1 MHAVKPKHPKE
12 ALPQSSSP
20 DPRPRTREQEAAE
33 DLESQQFRGAAMK
46 AMVLF
51 GTLLVCAGGAMEAVS
66 GKGMA
71 AFRAAFKQSD
81 ANQAASLSE
90 QNGSKASWDFPVW
103 FPQARGI
110 REMERRLIESS
121 WTVVELRPRVQE
133 WLTGFLRA
141 GNSQVVVAAQG
152 DLFFRKDCEYVTGAG
167 FLNPERIRQRQV
179 KEGVHAD
186 PVRAV
191 VDFRDQ
197 LAGFGVDLVIVPVP
211 VKPVLAGEDLFGSGD
226 HGVRQNASFE
236 LFKTSVQDAGVFV
249 CDPAPGLFERAKR
262 TGEKQY
268 LRGDTHWKP
277 DAMQSVAEVV
287 AEIIRA
293 RLGEAP
299 DGEAPQRGGAMPQ
312 RMEPVRAG
320 SFGDTFALLGLPKS
334 QRLREIEPVTIHP
347 VVTQS
352 ALWRPNAQSDV
363 LLLGDSFSNIYS
375 VGAMGW
381 GEAAGFAEQL
391 SVALGRSVDAM
402 TRNSD
407 GAFATR
413 QMLQR
418 ELQSGRNRLKG
429 KRIVVW
435 EFAVRE
441 LMFGDWKLLPL
452 ALGRAAE
459 GSFYCPPEKSKVR
472 VSGLVTEVSSVP
484 RPGLVPYQEHISS
497 VHLSGVEL
505 IGDGGSKRHVG
516 DCLVYAW
523 SMREQKLTDVA
534 RLRFGDK
541 ACFEVVDWSEVA
553 SALEKYQRSECA
565 DPSLVIEPPVWG
577 EFVPGM

>member
-1 MHAVKPKHPKE
+1 MPAVDPKY
-12 ALPQSSSP
+12 PQKAVTTDSIP
-20 DPRPRTREQEAAE
+20 GLNPRTREQEAAE
-33 DLESQQFRGAAMK
+33 DLESREFRGAAMR
-46 AMVLF
+46 AMVLL

-66 GKGMA
+66 GRGIA
-71 AFRAAFKQSD
+71 ALRAAFDRSD
-81 ANQAASLSE
+81 SNQAAVLSE
-90 QNGSKASWDFPVW
+90 QNQSKALWDFPGW
-103 FPQARGI
+103 FPEARAI
-110 REMERRLIESS
+110 RETERRLIESS
-121 WTVVELRPRVQE
+121 WAAVELRPRVQE
-133 WLTGFLRA
+133 WLTKFLRA
-141 GNSQVVVAAQG
+141 GNSQVVVAAHG
-152 DLFFRKDCEYVTGAG
+152 ELFFRKDCEYVSGAG
-167 FLNPERIRQRQV
+167 FLDPERIRQREV
-179 KEGVHAD
+179 KDGVHAD

-197 LAGFGVDLVIVPVP
+197 LAGFGVDLMILPVP
-211 VKPVLAGEDLFGSGD
+211 VKPVLAGENLFGIRENGI
-226 HGVRQNASFE
+226 RQNASFE
-236 LFKTSVQDAGVFV
+236 LFKTRVQNAGVLV
-249 CDPAPGLFERAKR
+249 YDPAQGLFERFKR
-262 TGEKQY
+262 TGETQY

-277 DAMQSVAEVV
+277 DAMQSVAEGVSD
-287 AEIIRA
+287 AIRA
-293 RLGEAP
+293 RLGETLER
-299 DGEAPQRGGAMPQ
+299 EASERGGVVCQ
-312 RMEPVRAG
+312 RMEPVLAG

-334 QRLREIEPVTIHP
+334 QRLWESESVTIHP
-347 VVTQS
+347 VGTQS

-375 VGAMGW
+375 VAAMGW
-381 GEAAGFAEQL
+381 GESAGFAEQL
-391 SVALGRSVDAM
+391 SLALGRSVDAI

-452 ALGRAAE
+452 ALGQAAE
-459 GSFYCPPEKSKVR
+459 GSFYCPPKKSRVR

-484 RPGLVPYQEHISS
+484 RPGSVPYQEHISS

-505 IGDGGSKRHVG
+505 IEDGGNTRRVG

-523 SMREQKLTDVA
+523 SMREQRLTDVA

-541 ACFEVVDWSEVA
+541 ACFEVVDWGDVA
-553 SALEKYQRSECA
+553 EELEKYQRSECA

-577 EFVPGM
+577 EIVPRL

>member
-1 MHAVKPKHPKE
+1 M
-12 ALPQSSSP
+12 
-20 DPRPRTREQEAAE
+20 T
-33 DLESQQFRGAAMK
+33 F
-46 AMVLF
+46 
-51 GTLLVCAGGAMEAVS
+51 
-66 GKGMA
+66 
-71 AFRAAFKQSD
+71 
-81 ANQAASLSE
+81 AASS
-90 QNGSKASWDFPVW
+90 
-103 FPQARGI
+103 
-110 REMERRLIESS
+110 
-121 WTVVELRPRVQE
+121 T
-133 WLTGFLRA
+133 
-141 GNSQVVVAAQG
+141 
-152 DLFFRKDCEYVTGAG
+152 
-167 FLNPERIRQRQV
+167 
-179 KEGVHAD
+179 
-186 PVRAV
+186 
-191 VDFRDQ
+191 
-197 LAGFGVDLVIVPVP
+197 
-211 VKPVLAGEDLFGSGD
+211 
-226 HGVRQNASFE
+226 
-236 LFKTSVQDAGVFV
+236 
-249 CDPAPGLFERAKR
+249 APPL
-262 TGEKQY
+262 
-268 LRGDTHWKP
+268 
-277 DAMQSVAEVV
+277 
-287 AEIIRA
+287 IRA

-347 VVTQS
+347 VGTQS

-541 ACFEVVDWSEVA
+541 ACFEVVDWSEVV